1 MVLLWLLKKLDLN
14 TEVLLLVMLLNEQI
28 HKSDS

>member
-1 MVLLWLLKKLDLN
+1 MVLLWLLKNLDLN